1 MKYDLTGTSRV
12 YSNCKKSGIG
22 FGRTLISA
30 SFILL
35 DEDKYNTFVS
45 IL

>member
-1 MKYDLTGTSRV
+1 MKYGLTGTSRV
-12 YSNCKKSGIG
+12 YSNCKKSSIG
-22 FGRTLISA
+22 FERTRILA
-30 SFILL
+30 PFILL